1 MQSTTNKVA
10 IPSEQLVIVDSAG
23 KRIDVGKF
31 VQGLLNEENRLLAND
46 EFGIVLYVGDLDFYS
61 LKPLENGEFLAQ
73 KLREI
78 SRPRFPTQL
87 VRHQVGPTVFSMTSD
102 TVFLIRDGE
111 IIKKVRADKLKK
123 GMTLA
128 NGDKVFS

>member
-1 MQSTTNKVA
+1 VA
-10 IPSEQLVIVDSAG
+10 IPVEQLVIVDSNG
-23 KRIDVGKF
+23 KRIDVEKMT
-31 VQGLLNEENRLLAND
+31 EELRRDEKRVLADD
-46 EFGIVLYVGDLDFYS
+46 ELGVVLYVGDLDYYS

-78 SRPRFPTQL
+78 SRPRFATQL
-87 VRHQVGPTVFSMTSD
+87 VRHQIGPTVFSMTTD

-111 IIKKVRADKLKK
+111 TIKKVRTDKLTK
-123 GMTLA
+123 GVILA

>member
-1 MQSTTNKVA
+1 MA

-23 KRIDVGKF
+23 KRIDVEKF
-31 VQGLLNEENRLLAND
+31 VEDLIKEEHRILAHD
-46 EFGIVLYVGDLDFYS
+46 EFGTVLYIGDLDIYS

-78 SRPRFPTQL
+78 SRPRFTTQL
-87 VRHQVGPTVFSMTSD
+87 VRHQIGPTVFSMTSD
-102 TVFLIRDGE
+102 TVFLIREGE
-111 IIKKVRADKLKK
+111 TIKKVRADKLKK
-123 GMTLA
+123 GVTLA

>member
-1 MQSTTNKVA
+1 MA
-10 IPSEQLVIVDSAG
+10 IPVEQLVIVDSNG
-23 KRIDVGKF
+23 KRIDVEKMT
-31 VQGLLNEENRLLAND
+31 EELRRDEKRVLADD
-46 EFGIVLYVGDLDFYS
+46 ELGVVLYVGDLDYYS

-78 SRPRFPTQL
+78 SRPRFATQL
-87 VRHQVGPTVFSMTSD
+87 VRHQIGPTVFSMTTD

-111 IIKKVRADKLKK
+111 TIKKVRTDKLTK
-123 GMTLA
+123 GVILA

>member
-1 MQSTTNKVA
+1 VA
-10 IPSEQLVIVDSAG
+10 IPSEQLVIVDPHG
-23 KRIDVGKF
+23 IRIDVEKMTGE
-31 VQGLLNEENRLLAND
+31 LRRD
-46 EFGIVLYVGDLDFYS
+46 EKRVLVDDELGIVIYVGDLDLYS
-61 LKPLENGEFLAQ
+61 LKPLENGEFLFQ

-78 SRPRFPTQL
+78 SRPRFSTQL
-87 VRHQVGPTVFSMTSD
+87 VRHQIGPSVFSMTAD

-111 IIKKVRADKLKK
+111 TIKKVRADKLKK